1 VEVLTSVVWF
11 TVGVLLIV
19 LVVDSALRTFV
30 LPRAAGTMLTR
41 AVFLGLRGIFKSLT
55 RWCRTYEA
63 RDRVMALYAPI
74 GLLVLPTTWL
84 VIVLFAYTAMFHALD
99 VAPWERAF
107 EMSGSSLLTLGFVA
121 PGDLAT
127 NLLAFVEAATGLG
140 LLALL
145 ISYLPTIYGAF
156 SRREALVAQLAVR
169 SSDPPSGVTILARA
183 EAMERFDLLDDLWV
197 PWQAWFSEV
206 EETHTSLGVLSF
218 FRSPRAHR
226 SWITAAGAV
235 LDAASLRLAVVDLP
249 YAPQAGLCVRS
260 GAFATQAIADYFG
273 ITFDPDPRPT
283 DPVSISRVEFDDACQ
298 RLEAAGIP
306 LVADRDQAWRDFAG
320 WRVNYDRPVV
330 GIAGLVMAPYAP
342 WSSDRSLS
350 DRQPSLRHP

>member
-1 VEVLTSVVWF
+1 
-11 TVGVLLIV
+11 
-19 LVVDSALRTFV
+19 VDSALDVLWFAGGLVLLVLVLDSAMRTFV
-30 LPRAAGTMLTR
+30 LPRGAATMLTR
-41 AVFLGLRGIFKSLT
+41 AVFVSLRAGFNLVT
-55 RWCRTYEA
+55 RACRTYDA
-63 RDRVMALYAPI
+63 RDRVMALYAPV
-74 GLLVLPTTWL
+74 GLLVLPVVWL
-84 VIVLFAYTAMFHALD
+84 VIVVLAYTAMFHAFD
-99 VAPWERAF
+99 VRAFERAF
-107 EMSGSSLLTLGFVA
+107 EMSGSSLLTLGFVR
-121 PGDLAT
+121 PPDLAT
-127 NLLAFVEAATGLG
+127 NVLAFAEAATGLG

-183 EAMERFDLLDDLWV
+183 ESMGRFELLDDLWV
-197 PWQAWFSEV
+197 PWQVWFSEV

-235 LDAASLRLAVVDLP
+235 LDAASLRLAVVDLG

-260 GAFATQAIADYFG
+260 GAFALQAVADYFDVE
-273 ITFDPDPRPT
+273 FDPDPMPT
-283 DPVSISRVEFDDACQ
+283 DPVSVNRSEFDDACD

-320 WRVNYDRPVV
+320 WRVNYDRPLL

-342 WSSDRSLS
+342 WSSDRSF
-350 DRQPSLRHP
+350 RTRPGLRHH

>member
-1 VEVLTSVVWF
+1 
-11 TVGVLLIV
+11 
-19 LVVDSALRTFV
+19 
-30 LPRAAGTMLTR
+30 
-41 AVFLGLRGIFKSLT
+41 
-55 RWCRTYEA
+55 
-63 RDRVMALYAPI
+63 
-74 GLLVLPTTWL
+74 
-84 VIVLFAYTAMFHALD
+84 
-99 VAPWERAF
+99 
-107 EMSGSSLLTLGFVA
+107 
-121 PGDLAT
+121 
-127 NLLAFVEAATGLG
+127 
-140 LLALL
+140 
-145 ISYLPTIYGAF
+145 
-156 SRREALVAQLAVR
+156 VR

-273 ITFDPDPRPT
+273 IAFDPDPRPT
-283 DPVSISRVEFDDACQ
+283 DPVSISRAEFDDACQ